1 MKDKINDILVYVFFF
16 SIIAL
21 CFFALSISVDLFI
34 HSDDEMGA
42 LHLNIACLLSVII
55 FASML
60 INFLIIPI
68 CRVTYKYIDKKR
80 HPEKYKPVTTE
91 QIAKDFEAL
100 AQALRDNDKENTND

>member
-1 MKDKINDILVYVFFF
+1 MKDKIDSVLAYVFFF
-16 SIIAL
+16 SIITL
-21 CFFALSISVDLFI
+21 CFFALSTSVDLFI
-34 HSDDEMGA
+34 HSNDEMGA

-60 INFLIIPI
+60 INYLIIPV
-68 CRVTYKYIDKKR
+68 CRFTYKHIDKKR

-100 AQALRDNDKENTND
+100 AQALRDNDKEK